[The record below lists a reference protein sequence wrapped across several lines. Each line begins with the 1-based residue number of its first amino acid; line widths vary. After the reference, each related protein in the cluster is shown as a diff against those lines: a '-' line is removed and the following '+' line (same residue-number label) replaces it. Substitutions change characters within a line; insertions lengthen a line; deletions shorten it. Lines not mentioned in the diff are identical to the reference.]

1 MLFLQFS
8 AVSWVHLCLSTHQSQ
23 GNSEDTQA
31 VHELE
36 VVDMKTKVDKFKPV
50 RVAVEEGEVGGNKV
64 GTLLNTDGELAREVG
79 LSAWDDWQ

>member
-1 MLFLQFS
+1 MLFLQIS

-36 VVDMKTKVDKFKPV
+36 VVDMKTKV
-50 RVAVEEGEVGGNKV
+50 E
-64 GTLLNTDGELAREVG
+64 
-79 LSAWDDWQ
+79 

>member
-1 MLFLQFS
+1 M
-8 AVSWVHLCLSTHQSQ
+8 SWVHLCLSTHQSQ

-50 RVAVEEGEVGGNKV
+50 RVAVEEGEVGNSKVWTLPQWFIRGVDAKIRPNRNK
-64 GTLLNTDGELAREVG
+64 T
-79 LSAWDDWQ
+79 